1 MNLVEA
7 MKELGIKKWKY
18 QFDTYVREN
27 PWRGLRGFT
36 FDDIFTTAKVG
47 RRIEGYCTL
56 LRASR
61 GEVLSLVVTSYEKER
76 EIVFEIGDPWR
87 MRGWVCWY
95 STVLNR
101 GEFIDQII
109 LCTPKGQY
117 ILMRA
122 WNMPDNARFED

>member
-1 MNLVEA
+1 M
-7 MKELGIKKWKY
+7 
-18 QFDTYVREN
+18 
-27 PWRGLRGFT
+27 
-36 FDDIFTTAKVG
+36 
-47 RRIEGYCTL
+47 
-56 LRASR
+56 RAPK
-61 GEVLSLVVTSYEKER
+61 GKVLSLVVTSYEKER

-117 ILMRA
+117 ILMSA
-122 WNMPDNARFED
+122 WDMPDNARFED